1 MHGDRTFGK
10 ADWQF
15 KNEYEQLVAAEL
27 AWVAVLGPRMG
38 TDPSFALWSCPKF
51 EGQTAPRKPF
61 FSLILVEHFYP

>member
-15 KNEYEQLVAAEL
+15 KNGYEQSVAAEL

-51 EGQTAPRKPF
+51 EGPDSPSEALF
-61 FSLILVEHFYP
+61 LVDPC